1 LARGKKVRNE
11 SPLAALTLYKR
22 MSSDEIIDSALQ
34 RYERPLI
41 SYAKTITNDL
51 ESARDA
57 VQETFLR
64 LSRQD
69 VRALQ
74 SRLAPWL
81 YFVCRNCALDY
92 VRKVARFSADGI
104 DEEFPAKDASPA
116 AEVAAAEETERLR
129 WMIAQLPQQQRELV
143 HLKFEAGLSYK
154 EIADTTRMSV
164 SSVGVQLHAAI
175 QTLRRLW
182 KRENTGVIP

>member
-1 LARGKKVRNE
+1 
-11 SPLAALTLYKR
+11 
-22 MSSDEIIDSALQ
+22 MSSEEIIDGALE

-41 SYAKTITNDL
+41 GYAKTITGDL

-69 VRALQ
+69 VRALEP
-74 SRLAPWL
+74 RLAPWL
-81 YFVCRNCALDY
+81 FFVCRNCALDHI
-92 VRKVARFSADGI
+92 RKIARFSNDAI
-104 DEEFPAKDASPA
+104 DEEHPAESPSPD
-116 AEVAAAEETERLR
+116 AEVAAAEETARLR
-129 WMIAQLPQQQRELV
+129 WLIDQLPQQQRELV

-154 EIADTTRMSV
+154 QIAEAMRMSV
-164 SSVGVQLHAAI
+164 SNVGVQLHTAI